1 MRQGIWLT
9 GLVMGLAL
17 GVRAEWIEVAA
28 QRTTGITLLDDQAG
42 VQRVVCELAGFDAEP
57 VALEGRVY
65 QRLRVPGAALTLEAG
80 APELPVLATSLRIAD
95 QGATRL
101 RVLSEEHVDLALE
114 VLPSK
119 GNLTRDV
126 NPARVPHRFGPA
138 YQLAAWPA
146 ESAFLR
152 EPYILRDVRGQS
164 LVFQP
169 FQVLPSLGLLRVF
182 TRLEVEVAAAP
193 GAGLNELPSG
203 ARQPGPDANFAQI
216 YQERFLNAGT
226 GERYIPVGEEGRLL
240 IICHDTFLEEMAP
253 FVEWKLQ
260 RGQEVVL
267 LPKSQVGTTS
277 TAIRNFVSAYYTDPG
292 LAYLL
297 LVGDAEQLPSPSH
310 SGGASDPTYAMVA
323 GTDSYPDILVGRF
336 SASTEAQVATMVER
350 CVEYERD
357 PQPGAD
363 WYHRGMGIGSA
374 EGAGIGDDGES
385 DRQHIAN
392 IRTDLLGY
400 GYDLV
405 DGIYDPGA
413 TAAAVTTGL
422 NSGRSIINYVGHGA
436 TTSWVTTGFAN
447 SHVNA
452 LANENRLPF
461 IFDVACVNGQF
472 SGTTCFAEAWMR
484 ATHNGQPSGAVGIYA
499 STINQSWA
507 PPMAAQDE
515 MVDLLVAE
523 SKLSFGGLCYNGA
536 MRMND
541 EYADYAMTRTW
552 TIFTDPSLQVRT
564 RTPQP
569 LALSHPAVLPVG
581 QPDFAV
587 QTDRPGARA
596 ALYADGQL
604 LGTALADESG
614 LALVPVD
621 VAPAAGSWVTLTLT
635 AHNGLTRQASLLA
648 VPADAPWLSGS
659 DARLDGDAA
668 ARPGGSGWLGLS
680 VHNLGGL
687 AAQDLS
693 LSLAS
698 PHPAV
703 SVLEGQPQVALLE
716 AGGQVELAQAF
727 HLQFGDSLL
736 DGEALPLLLQ
746 IQCAGG
752 LEFTSELWLTAQ
764 VDPRLDCPGT
774 ELAFATAPGAADSL
788 YLELGNSG
796 DAELQ
801 FTLDTGERELAWL
814 TTTPASGRLA
824 PGEQVAV
831 LLRADSAGLPEGLQL
846 GRLTLASNDPDQPL
860 RELPLSLLVG
870 GLSPVGDLGIELPG
884 DGRVHLAWS
893 PVAGAR
899 SYRVWQRGALP
910 GWTLVLES
918 PATECVLPCQVPATR
933 SYRVTAVTE

>member
-1 MRQGIWLT
+1 MRQVIWLT
-9 GLVMGLAL
+9 GLVLGFAL
-17 GVRAEWIEVAA
+17 GVRAEWIEVATN
-28 QRTTGITLLDDQAG
+28 RTTGITLLGDQGG

-57 VALEGRVY
+57 VPLQGRVY
-65 QRLRVPGAALTLEAG
+65 QRLRVPGAALTLEAD
-80 APELPVLATSLRIAD
+80 APELPVLATSLLIAD

-126 NPARVPHRFGPA
+126 DPDQIPHRFGPA

-152 EPYILRDVRGQS
+152 EPYILRDFRGQS

-169 FQVLPSLGLLRVF
+169 FQVLPGLGLLRVF
-182 TRLEVEVAAAP
+182 TRLEVEVSATP
-193 GAGLNELPSG
+193 GAGLNELLRS

-216 YQERFLNAGT
+216 YQERFLNADA

-240 IICHDTFLEEMAP
+240 IICHDPFLEEMAP

-336 SASTEAQVATMVER
+336 SASTEAQVTTMVER

-363 WYHRGMGIGSA
+363 WYQRGMGIGSA

-405 DGIYDPGA
+405 DEIYDPGA
-413 TAAAVTTGL
+413 SAATVTTGL
-422 NSGRSIINYVGHGA
+422 NAGRSVLNYVGHGA

-472 SGTTCFAEAWMR
+472 SGITCFAEAWMR
-484 ATHNGQPSGAVGIYA
+484 ATHNGEPSGAVGIYA

-564 RTPQP
+564 RMPQP
-569 LALSHPAVLPVG
+569 LALSHPAVLLIG
-581 QPDFAV
+581 QADFAV
-587 QTDRPGARA
+587 QTDHPGARA

-614 LALVPVD
+614 LALVPVG
-621 VAPAAGSWVTLTLT
+621 VAPAPGSWVTLTLT
-635 AHNGLTRQASLLA
+635 AHNGLTSQTTLLA
-648 VPADAPWLSGS
+648 VPVDAPWLNCS
-659 DARLDGDAA
+659 DALLDGDGA
-668 ARPGGSGWLGLS
+668 ARPGGSGWLGLI

-687 AAQDLS
+687 AAQDLALS
-693 LSLAS
+693 LSS
-698 PHPAV
+698 THPAV

-716 AGGQVELAQAF
+716 AGGQLVLSQAF
-727 HLQFGDSLL
+727 RLHFGDSLQ
-736 DGEALPLLLQ
+736 DGEALPLEVQ
-746 IQCAGG
+746 IQSAGG
-752 LEFTSELWLTAQ
+752 LGFTSELWLTAQ
-764 VDPRLDCPGT
+764 VAPRLVCPGA
-774 ELAFATAPGAADSL
+774 ELVFATAPGAADSL
-788 YLELGNSG
+788 VLELGNSG
-796 DAELQ
+796 HAPLQ
-801 FTLDTGERELAWL
+801 FTLDTGERELTWL
-814 TTTPASGRLA
+814 TATPASGSLA
-824 PGEQVAV
+824 PGEQLAV

-846 GRLTLASNDPDQPL
+846 GRLMLASNDPDQPQL
-860 RELPLSLLVG
+860 DLPLSLLVG
-870 GLSPVGDLGIELPG
+870 GLDPVGDLSIDLSG
-884 DGRVHLAWS
+884 DGRVQLAWS
-893 PVAGAR
+893 PVDGAQG
-899 SYRVWQRGALP
+899 YRVWQREALP
-910 GWTLVLES
+910 GWSLLLET
-918 PATECVLPCQVPATR
+918 PATECLLLVLVPATR